1 MRHASRCC
9 VAWLLLTAMGA
20 GSAVAQSRTEAK
32 YVGRPLTDVLR
43 GSIDGL
49 TPEQALEA
57 ILPTCGL
64 AHRIANGTV
73 TIDRGS
79 AR

>member
-1 MRHASRCC
+1 MTLSVFLDW
-9 VAWLLLTAMGA
+9 VAREGGWTIRFADEALRR
-20 GSAVAQSRTEAK
+20 SAPSI
-32 YVGRPLTDVLR
+32 VLR

-64 AHRIANGTV
+64 THRIANGTV

>member
-1 MRHASRCC
+1 VDGKTLPVFLDWVAREGGWTIRFADEALRRAAS
-9 VAWLLLTAMGA
+9 
-20 GSAVAQSRTEAK
+20 SI
-32 YVGRPLTDVLR
+32 VLR

-64 AHRIANGTV
+64 THRIANGTV
-73 TIDRGS
+73 TVDRGS